1 MNKNFKLKLAAI
13 AVAANLGLASSVY
26 AADTGGLKIQVT
38 DASGNV
44 VAGAKVFVKTPDSLT
59 SREAITDSEG
69 FAILRGLDAS
79 NKYTVNISGDT
90 IQPFEANNVRV
101 VTGKSL
107 NLNYAVN
114 GADDS
119 METIVVSGRSVVAI
133 DTTSATTGMDITLDM
148 TESLPTG
155 RSYQSYLQL
164 APGVKPSAG
173 GNPSSKS
180 GVNYSDV
187 PDARYGGS
195 GTSSDNV
202 YYIDGVNVTDNV
214 TGTHGGGINSE
225 IIQEQQV
232 LTGGIP
238 AKYAG
243 GSGLVSR
250 VITKSGGNE
259 FHGSINYYLQNDS
272 LVSDYESATKAD
284 SSFSTYDTAIT
295 LGGPIIKDQ
304 LWFFASYQIKNR
316 EDDVVDPAT
325 GDFSRSVEREDK
337 LGFGKLTWQPTADDR
352 LVFTYFS
359 DPGDI
364 SGSRDISTLSNR
376 DRARKQG
383 GDNFKIDYTRYW
395 DDLVINMGWMRHE
408 AELSDIAADKST
420 FNDVAYRS
428 ISPTQAQTE
437 LGGLGAD
444 TLRDRNKENTYINI
458 EYYFDS
464 DFGEHTI
471 EAGFEW
477 ETNENITNSVYTG
490 DGAQY
495 NSIGVGDAG
504 ASLGDYSNGSWTGEK
519 ALSSTDYQRIQEAMM
534 GSSDSAYYLN
544 LLDANSDGNI
554 STTELENLKF
564 TSGAGNPH
572 DALNVYRI
580 KQVEQAESKMQTKG
594 KTFYIQDS
602 ITFENWT
609 INAGIRAE
617 EWEHIASTGES
628 IFTFDWEIAPRLSVV
643 YDVNGDGDSKVW
655 AFAGRYYDPIR
666 TDMTSFAGNL
676 TGSVREEQI
685 YVQDR
690 WLTFRTRGGVSTQDA
705 FFSPS
710 TKTPYTDEY
719 LIGYSTNLTEDT
731 NISVT
736 YTKRETRDIME
747 DYDLSI
753 YSEDG
758 YMAGTEFELPYSY
771 FGYDKNPGSNYVIG
785 TLAGGKRDYEGIE
798 VTFRKLRTDNWN
810 LLASYTYND
819 AKGNS
824 NSDGNADFQG
834 DWEVL
839 DPRAPNMYGKQPG
852 NIEHQAKVLGTYF
865 FENGFE
871 IGAVYNWNS
880 GTRYS
885 KTFALYGRHLPL
897 MEETP
902 YEYGGWT
909 TEWVQDGVVGSEV
922 SPSYGTLDL
931 RVKYVHEFDNYKAEF
946 FIDIFNALDD
956 QAPIR
961 IQDLADG
968 DGTFAYG
975 DEMEWVEPRRFYLG
989 ARLTF

>member
-1 MNKNFKLKLAAI
+1 MRNNFRKSITAI
-13 AVAANLGLASSVY
+13 AVAATLGLSASAL
-26 AADTGGLKIQVT
+26 AAETGGLKIHVT
-38 DASGNV
+38 DATGKSIV
-44 VAGAKVFVKTPDSLT
+44 GAKVLVKTPDSLT
-59 SREAITDSEG
+59 SKEAITDADG
-69 FAILRGLDAS
+69 NVVLRGLDAS
-79 NKYTVNISGDT
+79 NKYTVSINGAS
-90 IQPFEANNVRV
+90 IQPFEATNVKV

-107 NLNYAVN
+107 NLNYAVSD
-114 GADDS
+114 GTAD
-119 METIVVSGRSVVAI
+119 MERIVVSGRSMVAI
-133 DTTSATTGMDITLDM
+133 DTTSATTGLDITLDM
-148 TESLPTG
+148 TDSLPTG

-187 PDARYGGS
+187 PDARNGS
-195 GTSSDNV
+195 AGSSSDNV

-250 VITKSGGNE
+250 VVTKSGGNE

-272 LVSDYESATKAD
+272 LVSDYESATKTD
-284 SSFSTYDTAIT
+284 SSFSTFDTAVT
-295 LGGPIIKDQ
+295 LGGPIIQDE

-325 GDFSRSVEREDK
+325 GQFSRTVEREDN
-337 LGFGKLTWQPTADDR
+337 LGFGKLTWQPTENDR
-352 LVFTYFS
+352 LVLTYFD
-359 DPGDI
+359 DPADI
-364 SGSRDISTLSNR
+364 SGSSDISTLSNR

-383 GDNFKIDYTRYW
+383 GSNWKIDYTHYW
-395 DDLVINMGWMRHE
+395 DDLTVNAGWMRHE

-420 FNDVAYRS
+420 RYDVAFRS
-428 ISPTQAQTE
+428 ITPNQSQTDV
-437 LGGLGAD
+437 GGLGAD
-444 TLRDRNKENTYINI
+444 TLRDRNKENAYINL
-458 EYYFDS
+458 EYYFET
-464 DFGEHTI
+464 DFGEHNI
-471 EAGFEW
+471 EVGYEW

-495 NSIGVGDAG
+495 NSIGAGDVGAT
-504 ASLGDYSNGSWTGEK
+504 LGEYSNGSWTGEK
-519 ALSSTDYQRIQEAMM
+519 AVSSTDYQRIKEAME
-534 GSSDSAYYLN
+534 GSSDSAYYLS
-544 LLDANSDGNI
+544 LLDGDNDGSI
-554 STTELENLKF
+554 STAELESLTFN
-564 TSGAGNPH
+564 TT
-572 DALNVYRI
+572 DVYRI
-580 KQVEQAESKMQTKG
+580 VQTEQAASEMQTKG
-594 KTFYIQDS
+594 KVFYLQDS
-602 ITFENWT
+602 VTYENWT
-609 INAGIRAE
+609 VNAGLRAE

-643 YDVNGDGDSKVW
+643 YDINGEGESKVW
-655 AFAGRYYDPIR
+655 GFVGRYYDPIR

-676 TGSVREEQI
+676 TGSVREEQLF
-685 YVQDR
+685 VQDR
-690 WLTFRTRGGVSTQDA
+690 WLSFRTRGGVSTQDA
-705 FFSPS
+705 FFSPT
-710 TKTPYTDEY
+710 TKTPYTDEF
-719 LIGYSTNLTEDT
+719 LVGYATNLTEDT
-731 NISVT
+731 TISVT
-736 YTKRETRDIME
+736 YTNRKTRDIME

-753 YSEDG
+753 YTEEG
-758 YMAGTEFELPYSY
+758 YMAGTDFELPLSY

-852 NIEHQAKVLGTYF
+852 NIDHQAKVMGTYF
-865 FENGFE
+865 FDNGFE

-897 MEETP
+897 MDDVATEV
-902 YEYGGWT
+902 GGWT
-909 TEWVQDGVVGSEV
+909 TNWVSDGVVGADV
-922 SPSYGTLDL
+922 TPSYGTLDL
-931 RVKYVHEFDNYKAEF
+931 RVRYVHDFENYKAELF
-946 FIDIFNALDD
+946 LDIFNALDD

-961 IQDLADG
+961 VQDLAAG

-975 DEMEWVEPRRFYLG
+975 EEMNWVEPRRFYLG
-989 ARLTF
+989 ARVTF